1 MDTFEHRFSWLR
13 LIAAISV
20 AFIASL
26 AWLGLYSE
34 YFGFVGPYGGNVLL
48 GFFGVL
54 AGSFCF
60 DRRYRFLGSVIL
72 FVGGVALDLFFEGSD
87 DKVYPLSVVWV
98 AVGGLLPLVFC
109 YLRQPP
115 NNALQATAATP
126 SVLTKP

>member
-1 MDTFEHRFSWLR
+1 MSAFSDGISHSAVLGSRSLGGFERMKTFEHRFSWLR
-13 LIAAISV
+13 LIAAIFV

-34 YFGFVGPYGGNVLL
+34 YFGFVGPYLGNVLL

-60 DRRYRFLGSVIL
+60 HRRHRFLGSLIL
-72 FVGGVALDLFFEGSD
+72 FVGGVALDLFFEGAD

-98 AVGGLLPLVFC
+98 VLVVC
-109 YLRQPP
+109 CR
-115 NNALQATAATP
+115 
-126 SVLTKP
+126 

>member
-1 MDTFEHRFSWLR
+1 MDTIRQKFSWLR

-34 YFGFVGPYGGNVLL
+34 YFGIVGPYFGNVLL

-60 DRRYRFLGSVIL
+60 HRRHRFLGSLIL
-72 FVGGVALDLFFEGSD
+72 FAGGVALDLLFEGSD

-98 AVGGLLPLVFC
+98 ALGGLLPVAFC
-109 YLRQPP
+109 FWRRPA
-115 NNALQATAATP
+115 NNSLQATAAP
-126 SVLTKP
+126 PASCD